1 MTIKK
6 YDYKF
11 FSPLF
16 FVTIFGSGIRDSGS
30 GMGKNQGSGI
40 QDPQHCYPDLFDYP
54 DADPL
59 IKGMGIFIY
68 FLTFILRLA
77 GVSFVAV
84 PAETVQGRRREG

>member
-1 MTIKK
+1 
-6 YDYKF
+6 
-11 FSPLF
+11 
-16 FVTIFGSGIRDSGS
+16 
-30 GMGKNQGSGI
+30 
-40 QDPQHCYPDLFDYP
+40 LFDYP